1 MNEAEKV
8 ADQYVILQQE
18 IFGMLIDAIK
28 GVRPRLTDLKV
39 EEMVEWRI
47 KALAQM
53 GALTQQ
59 VIDYIIKTTPEL
71 KKAVNDVIQK
81 DGLKVS
87 QSFNR
92 DLAKLLNQQIKP
104 VSTETMQV
112 LNSYAAQTWKSLDNN
127 VNQSLLSTN
136 VGKNP
141 ALRVYQD
148 ILNKST
154 LAVTTGLKTPQEAI
168 FDNIDDWVKTG
179 LPTTLID
186 KGGHK
191 WSLEGYTRTVIT
203 TTTLRT
209 YNDVRMQSLK
219 DYNQTLAIMT
229 SHPAARPACAP
240 IQGKVV
246 NVVDHGDSRFNPKY
260 PTIYDYGY
268 GTPAGTLGI
277 NCMHQLYPYVEGVTI
292 NRQKHYDPKKAIE
305 NGQKQQ
311 LQRYYERQVRKWKQ
325 RKEAA
330 ERVGN
335 TDLAAKCTSAI
346 RGYQSKIRKIVS
358 ENDFLTRQYD
368 RESTWVGR

>member
-28 GVRPRLTDLKV
+28 GIRPRLTDLKA

-47 KALAQM
+47 KALARM
-53 GALTQQ
+53 GTLTQQ
-59 VIDYIIKTTPEL
+59 VIEYVKKQSPTIA
-71 KKAVNDVIQK
+71 KAVDEVIERN
-81 DGLKVS
+81 GLKIS
-87 QSFNR
+87 QSFNE
-92 DLAKLLNQQIKP
+92 DLAKLLNQPIKP

-112 LNSYAAQTWKSLDNN
+112 LDSYAAQTWKSLDNN

-148 ILNKST
+148 ILNKCT
-154 LAVTTGLKTPQEAI
+154 LAATTGLKTPQEAI
-168 FDNIDDWVKTG
+168 FDTIDDWVKTG

-209 YNDVRMQSLK
+209 YNDARMQSLK
-219 DYNQTLAIMT
+219 DYSQTVAIMT

-246 NVVDHGDSRFNPKY
+246 NVVDHGDPRFNPKY

-277 NCMHQLYPYVEGVTI
+277 NCMHQLFPYVEGVTI
-292 NRQKHYDPKKAIE
+292 NRQKHYDEQEAVR
-305 NGQKQQ
+305 NGEIQQ
-311 LQRYYERQVRKWKQ
+311 MQRYYERQVRKWKQ
-325 RKEAA
+325 RKLAA
-330 ERVGN
+330 ERIGN
-335 TDLAAKCTSAI
+335 ANLVAKSNSAI
-346 RGYQSKIRKIVS
+346 RGYQAKIRKIVS
-358 ENDFLTRQYD
+358 EHDFLTRQYD
-368 RESTWVGR
+368 RESTWARR

>member
-1 MNEAEKV
+1 MTPADKV
-8 ADQYVILQQE
+8 ADQYVVLQQE

-28 GVRPRLTDLKV
+28 GVRPRLTDLKA

-53 GALTQQ
+53 DALTQQ
-59 VIDYIIKTTPEL
+59 VIDYVKKQSPAIA
-71 KKAVNDVIQK
+71 KAVDKVIK
-81 DGLKVS
+81 RDGLKVS
-87 QSFNR
+87 QTFNQE
-92 DLAKLLNQQIKP
+92 LAKLLNQQIKP
-104 VSTETMQV
+104 VSAETMQV
-112 LNSYAAQTWKSLDNN
+112 LDSYAAQTWKSLDNN

-168 FDNIDDWVKTG
+168 FDTIDNWVKTG

-246 NVVDHGDSRFNPKY
+246 NTVDHGHPQFNPKY

-292 NRQKHYDPKKAIE
+292 NRQKHYDEQEAIK
-305 NGQKQQ
+305 NGQIQQ
-311 LQRYYERQVRKWKQ
+311 MQRYYERQVRKWKQ
-325 RKEAA
+325 RKDAA
-330 ERVGN
+330 ERIGN
-335 TDLAAKCTSAI
+335 TNLVAKCNSAI
-346 RGYQSKIRKIVS
+346 RGYQAKIRQLVN

-368 RESTWVGR
+368 RESTWAGR

>member
-1 MNEAEKV
+1 MTPAEKV
-8 ADQYVILQQE
+8 ADQYVVLQQR
-18 IFGMLIDAIK
+18 IFGMLIDALK

-39 EEMVEWRI
+39 EEMVEWRL
-47 KALAQM
+47 KALSQM
-53 GALTQQ
+53 GALTKQ
-59 VIDYIIKTTPEL
+59 VVDYIIKTTPEL
-71 KKAVNDVIQK
+71 KKAVNDVIK
-81 DGLKVS
+81 KGGLKVS
-87 QSFNR
+87 QSFNQ
-92 DLAKLLNQQIKP
+92 DLAKVLNQTPKP
-104 VSTETMQV
+104 VSTETLQ
-112 LNSYAAQTWKSLDNN
+112 LLDSYAAQTWKSLDNN

-136 VGKNP
+136 AGKNP
-141 ALRVYQD
+141 ALKVYQD
-148 ILNKST
+148 IINKST
-154 LAVTTGLKTPQEAI
+154 LAVTTGLKTPKEAI
-168 FDNIDDWVKTG
+168 FDNIDDWIKSG

-219 DYNQTLAIMT
+219 DYSQTLAIMT

-246 NVVDHGDSRFNPKY
+246 NTVDHGDPRFNPKY

-277 NCMHQLYPYVEGVTI
+277 NCMHQLYPYVEGITI
-292 NRQKHYDPKKAIE
+292 NRQEHYDEEEAIK
-305 NGQKQQ
+305 NGETQQ
-311 LQRYYERQVRKWKQ
+311 MQRYYERQVRKWKQ

-330 ERVGN
+330 ERIGN
-335 TDLAAKCTSAI
+335 TNLAAKCSSAI
-346 RGYQSKIRKIVS
+346 RGYQAKIRKIVS

-368 RESTWVGR
+368 RESTWVSR

>member
-1 MNEAEKV
+1 MTPADKV

-18 IFGMLIDAIK
+18 IFGMLIDTIK
-28 GVRPRLTDLKV
+28 GVRPRLTDLKA

-59 VIDYIIKTTPEL
+59 VIDYVKKQSPKIA
-71 KKAVNDVIQK
+71 KAVDEVIK
-81 DGLKVS
+81 RDGLKVS
-87 QSFNR
+87 QTFNQ
-92 DLAKLLNQQIKP
+92 DLAKLLNQPVKP
-104 VSTETMQV
+104 VSPETMQV
-112 LNSYAAQTWKSLDNN
+112 LDSYAAQTWKSLDNN

-154 LAVTTGLKTPQEAI
+154 LAATTGLKTPQEAI
-168 FDNIDDWVKTG
+168 FDTIDDWVKTG

-246 NVVDHGDSRFNPKY
+246 NTVDHGDPQFNPKY

-292 NRQKHYDPKKAIE
+292 NRQKHYDEQEAIK
-305 NGQKQQ
+305 NGQIQQ

-325 RKEAA
+325 RKAAA
-330 ERVGN
+330 ERIGN
-335 TDLAAKCTSAI
+335 TNSVAKCNSAI
-346 RGYQSKIRKIVS
+346 RGYQAKIRQLVN

-368 RESTWVGR
+368 RESTWAGR

>member
-1 MNEAEKV
+1 MTPAEKV
-8 ADQYVILQQE
+8 ADQYVVLQQR
-18 IFGMLIDAIK
+18 IFGMLIDTLK
-28 GVRPRLTDLKV
+28 GTRPRLADLKA
-39 EEMVEWRI
+39 EEMVEWRLQ
-47 KALAQM
+47 ALSQM

-59 VIDYIIKTTPEL
+59 VVDYIVKTTPEL
-71 KKAVNDVIQK
+71 KKAVNDVIKK
-81 DGLKVS
+81 DGLKVG
-87 QSFNR
+87 QSFNK
-92 DLAKLLNQQIKP
+92 DLAKVLNQIPKP
-104 VSTETMQV
+104 VSTETTQ
-112 LNSYAAQTWKSLDNN
+112 LLDSYAAQTWKSLDNN

-136 VGKNP
+136 AGKNP

-148 ILNKST
+148 IINQST

-168 FDNIDDWVKTG
+168 FDNIDDWVKSG

-209 YNDVRMQSLK
+209 YNDARMQSLK
-219 DYNQTLAIMT
+219 DYSQTLAIMT

-246 NVVDHGDSRFNPKY
+246 NVVDHGDPQFNPKY

-292 NRQKHYDPKKAIE
+292 NRQEHYDEEEAIK

-330 ERVGN
+330 ERIGN
-335 TDLAAKCTSAI
+335 TNLAAKCNSAI
-346 RGYQSKIRKIVS
+346 RGYQAKIRKIVS

-368 RESTWVGR
+368 RESTWVSR

>member
-1 MNEAEKV
+1 MNTADKV
-8 ADQYVILQQE
+8 ADQYTILQQE

-28 GVRPRLTDLKV
+28 GVRPRLTELKA

-53 GALTQQ
+53 GALTKQ
-59 VIDYIIKTTPEL
+59 VIDYVRKQSPAIAKAIDLVIKR
-71 KKAVNDVIQK
+71 

-87 QSFNR
+87 QSFNK
-92 DLAKLLNQQIKP
+92 DLARLLNQQVKP

-112 LNSYAAQTWKSLDNN
+112 LDSYAAQTWKSLDNN

-136 VGKNP
+136 MGKNP

-168 FDNIDDWVKTG
+168 FDNIDDWVKSG

-219 DYNQTLAIMT
+219 DYSQTLAIMT

-246 NVVDHGDSRFNPKY
+246 NTVDHGDPRFNPKY

-292 NRQKHYDPKKAIE
+292 NRQQHYDEQEAIE
-305 NGQKQQ
+305 NGEAQQ
-311 LQRYYERQVRKWKQ
+311 MQRYYERQVRKWKQ

-330 ERVGN
+330 ERIGN
-335 TDLAAKCTSAI
+335 TNLAAKCNSAI

-358 ENDFLTRQYD
+358 ENDFLIRQYD
-368 RESTWVGR
+368 RESTWASR

>member
-1 MNEAEKV
+1 MTPAEKV
-8 ADQYVILQQE
+8 ADRYVILQQE

-28 GVRPRLTDLKV
+28 GVRPRLTDLKA
-39 EEMVEWRI
+39 EEMVEWRL
-47 KALAQM
+47 KALSQM
-53 GALTQQ
+53 GALTKQ
-59 VIDYIIKTTPEL
+59 VVDYIVKTTPEL
-71 KKAVNDVIQK
+71 KKAVNDVIKK
-81 DGLKVS
+81 DGLKIS
-87 QSFNR
+87 QSFNQ
-92 DLAKLLNQQIKP
+92 DLAKVLNQTPKP
-104 VSTETMQV
+104 VGTETIQ
-112 LNSYAAQTWKSLDNN
+112 LLDSYAAQTWKSLDNN

-168 FDNIDDWVKTG
+168 FDNIDDWIKSG
-179 LPTTLID
+179 LPTTFID

-219 DYNQTLAIMT
+219 DYSQTLAIMT

-246 NVVDHGDSRFNPKY
+246 NVVDHGDSRFNPKF

-305 NGQKQQ
+305 NGQTQQ

-325 RKEAA
+325 RKESA
-330 ERVGN
+330 ERIGN
-335 TDLAAKCTSAI
+335 TDLAAKCNSAN
-346 RGYQSKIRKIVS
+346 RGYQAKIRKIVS

-368 RESTWVGR
+368 REKIANI

>member
-8 ADQYVILQQE
+8 ADQYVVLQQE

-28 GVRPRLTDLKV
+28 GIRPRLTDLKA

-92 DLAKLLNQQIKP
+92 DLAKLLNQPIKP

-219 DYNQTLAIMT
+219 EYSQTLAIMT

-330 ERVGN
+330 ERIGN

-368 RESTWVGR
+368 RESTWASR

>member
-28 GVRPRLTDLKV
+28 GVRPRLTDLKA

-346 RGYQSKIRKIVS
+346 RGYQAKIRKIVS

-368 RESTWVGR
+368 RESTWVRR

>member
-1 MNEAEKV
+1 MTPAEKV

-28 GVRPRLTDLKV
+28 GVRPRLTDLKA

-59 VIDYIIKTTPEL
+59 VIEYVKKQSPAIA
-71 KKAVNDVIQK
+71 KAVDEVIK
-81 DGLKVS
+81 RDGLKVS
-87 QSFNR
+87 QTFNQ

-104 VSTETMQV
+104 VSAATMQV
-112 LNSYAAQTWKSLDNN
+112 LDSYASQTWKSLDNN
-127 VNQSLLSTN
+127 INQSLLSTN

-168 FDNIDDWVKTG
+168 FDNIDNWVKTG

-219 DYNQTLAIMT
+219 DYSQTLAIMT

-246 NVVDHGDSRFNPKY
+246 NVVDHGDPQFNPKY

-268 GTPAGTLGI
+268 GTPAGTMGI

-292 NRQKHYDPKKAIE
+292 NRQKHYDEQEAIR
-305 NGQKQQ
+305 NGEIQQ
-311 LQRYYERQVRKWKQ
+311 MQRYYERQVRKWKQ
-325 RKEAA
+325 RKLAA
-330 ERVGN
+330 ER
-335 TDLAAKCTSAI
+335 I
-346 RGYQSKIRKIVS
+346 
-358 ENDFLTRQYD
+358 
-368 RESTWVGR
+368 

>member
-1 MNEAEKV
+1 MTPAEKV

-28 GVRPRLTDLKV
+28 GVRPRLTDLKA

-47 KALAQM
+47 KALSQM
-53 GALTQQ
+53 GALTKQ
-59 VIDYIIKTTPEL
+59 VVDYIIKTTPEL
-71 KKAVNDVIQK
+71 KKAVNDVIKK

-87 QSFNR
+87 QSFNQ
-92 DLAKLLNQQIKP
+92 DLAKVLNQTPKP
-104 VSTETMQV
+104 VSTETLQ
-112 LNSYAAQTWKSLDNN
+112 LLDSYAAQTWKSLDNN

-136 VGKNP
+136 AGKNP
-141 ALRVYQD
+141 ALKVYQE
-148 ILNKST
+148 IINKST

-168 FDNIDDWVKTG
+168 VDNIDDWVKSG

-219 DYNQTLAIMT
+219 DYSQTLAIMT

-246 NVVDHGDSRFNPKY
+246 NTVDHGDPRFNPKY

-292 NRQKHYDPKKAIE
+292 NRQKHYDPKEAIE

-325 RKEAA
+325 RKLAA
-330 ERVGN
+330 ERIGN
-335 TDLAAKCTSAI
+335 TNMVAKCNSSI

-368 RESTWVGR
+368 RESTWASR

>member
-8 ADQYVILQQE
+8 ADQYVVLQQE
-18 IFGMLIDAIK
+18 IFGMLIDTIR
-28 GVRPRLTDLKV
+28 GVRPRLTDLKA

-219 DYNQTLAIMT
+219 DYSQTLAIMT

-292 NRQKHYDPKKAIE
+292 NRQKHYDPKKAIK
-305 NGQKQQ
+305 NGQIQQ
-311 LQRYYERQVRKWKQ
+311 MQRYYERQVRKWKQ

-335 TDLAAKCTSAI
+335 TDLAAKCNSAI

-368 RESTWVGR
+368 RESTWVRR

>member
-1 MNEAEKV
+1 MTPAEKV

-28 GVRPRLTDLKV
+28 GVRPRLTDLKA
-39 EEMVEWRI
+39 EEMVEWRL
-47 KALAQM
+47 KALSQM
-53 GALTQQ
+53 GALTKQ
-59 VIDYIIKTTPEL
+59 VVDYIVKTTPEL
-71 KKAVNDVIQK
+71 KKAVNDVIKK

-87 QSFNR
+87 QSFNQ
-92 DLAKLLNQQIKP
+92 DLAKVLNQTPKL
-104 VSTETMQV
+104 VGTETIQ
-112 LNSYAAQTWKSLDNN
+112 LLDSYAAQTWKSLDNN

-168 FDNIDDWVKTG
+168 FDNIDDWVKSG

-219 DYNQTLAIMT
+219 DYSQTLAIMT

-246 NVVDHGDSRFNPKY
+246 NVVDHGDPQFNPKY

-292 NRQKHYDPKKAIE
+292 NRQQHYDEQEAID
-305 NGQKQQ
+305 NGKTQQ
-311 LQRYYERQVRKWKQ
+311 MQRYYERQVRKWKQ

-330 ERVGN
+330 ERIGN
-335 TDLAAKCTSAI
+335 TNLAAKCNSAI
-346 RGYQSKIRKIVS
+346 RGYQAKIRQLVN

-368 RESTWVGR
+368 REKIY

>member
-1 MNEAEKV
+1 MSTAEKV
-8 ADQYVILQQE
+8 ADLYVILQQE
-18 IFGMLIDAIK
+18 IFGMLIDTIK
-28 GVRPRLTDLKV
+28 GVRPRLTDLKA

-53 GALTQQ
+53 DALTQQ
-59 VIDYIIKTTPEL
+59 VIDYVKKQSPIIA
-71 KKAVNDVIQK
+71 KAVDEVIK
-81 DGLKVS
+81 RDGLKVS

-112 LNSYAAQTWKSLDNN
+112 LDSYAAQTWKSLDNN

-136 VGKNP
+136 VGQNP
-141 ALRVYQD
+141 AMRVYQD

-168 FDNIDDWVKTG
+168 FDTVDNWINKG

-191 WSLEGYTRTVIT
+191 WGLEGYTRTVIT

-240 IQGKVV
+240 IQGEVV
-246 NVVDHGDSRFNPKY
+246 NTVDHGDPQFNPKY

-292 NRQKHYDPKKAIE
+292 NHQKHYDEQEAID
-305 NGQKQQ
+305 NGQTQQ
-311 LQRYYERQVRKWKQ
+311 MQRYYERQVRKWKQ
-325 RKEAA
+325 RKDAA
-330 ERVGN
+330 ERIGN
-335 TDLAAKCTSAI
+335 TNLVAKCNSTI

-368 RESTWVGR
+368 RERTANI

>member
-1 MNEAEKV
+1 MTPAEKV
-8 ADQYVILQQE
+8 ADQYVVLQQE
-18 IFGMLIDAIK
+18 IFGMLIDTIK
-28 GVRPRLTDLKV
+28 SVRPRLTDLKA

-59 VIDYIIKTTPEL
+59 VIDYVKKQSPAIA
-71 KKAVNDVIQK
+71 KAVDEVIK
-81 DGLKVS
+81 RDGLKVS
-87 QSFNR
+87 QTFNQ

-104 VSTETMQV
+104 VSAETMQV
-112 LNSYAAQTWKSLDNN
+112 LDSYAAQTWKSLDNN

-168 FDNIDDWVKTG
+168 FDTIDDWVKTG

-219 DYNQTLAIMT
+219 DYSQTLAIMT

-246 NVVDHGDSRFNPKY
+246 NTVDHGDPRFNPKY

-292 NRQKHYDPKKAIE
+292 NRQQHYDEQEAID
-305 NGQKQQ
+305 NGKNQQ
-311 LQRYYERQVRKWKQ
+311 MQRYYERQVRKWKQ
-325 RKEAA
+325 RKDAA
-330 ERVGN
+330 ERIGN
-335 TDLAAKCTSAI
+335 TNLAAKCNSAI
-346 RGYQSKIRKIVS
+346 RGYQAKIRKIVN

-368 RESTWVGR
+368 RERTANI

>member
-1 MNEAEKV
+1 MNTAEKV

-28 GVRPRLTDLKV
+28 GVRPRLTDLKA

-59 VIDYIIKTTPEL
+59 VIEYVKKQSPAIAKAIDYVIKR
-71 KKAVNDVIQK
+71 

-104 VSTETMQV
+104 VSATTMQV
-112 LNSYAAQTWKSLDNN
+112 LDSYAAQTWKSLDNN

-141 ALRVYQD
+141 VLRVYQD

-154 LAVTTGLKTPQEAI
+154 LAVTAGLKTPQEAI
-168 FDNIDDWVKTG
+168 FDNIDNWVKTG

-240 IQGKVV
+240 IQGEVV
-246 NVVDHGDSRFNPKY
+246 NTVDHGDSRFNPKY

-292 NRQKHYDPKKAIE
+292 NRQKHYDEQEAIR
-305 NGQKQQ
+305 NGEIQQ
-311 LQRYYERQVRKWKQ
+311 MQRYYERQVRKWKQ
-325 RKEAA
+325 RKLAA
-330 ERVGN
+330 ERIGN
-335 TDLAAKCTSAI
+335 ANLAAKCTSAI

-358 ENDFLTRQYD
+358 EHDFLTRQYD
-368 RESTWVGR
+368 RESTWASR

>member
-1 MNEAEKV
+1 MTPADKV

-18 IFGMLIDAIK
+18 IFGMLIDTIK
-28 GVRPRLTDLKV
+28 GVRPRLTDLKA

-53 GALTQQ
+53 DALTQQ
-59 VIDYIIKTTPEL
+59 VIDYVKKQSPTIA
-71 KKAVNDVIQK
+71 KAVDEVIK
-81 DGLKVS
+81 RDGLKVS
-87 QSFNR
+87 QEFNQ

-104 VSTETMQV
+104 VSAETMQV
-112 LNSYAAQTWKSLDNN
+112 LDSYAAQTWKSLDNN

-141 ALRVYQD
+141 ALKVYQD

-154 LAVTTGLKTPQEAI
+154 LAATTGLKTPQEAI
-168 FDNIDDWVKTG
+168 FDTVDSWINKG

-246 NVVDHGDSRFNPKY
+246 NTVDHGHPQFNPKY

-292 NRQKHYDPKKAIE
+292 NRQKHYDEQEAIK
-305 NGQKQQ
+305 NGQIQQ
-311 LQRYYERQVRKWKQ
+311 MQRYYERQVRKWKQ
-325 RKEAA
+325 RKDAA
-330 ERVGN
+330 ERIGN
-335 TDLAAKCTSAI
+335 TNLVAKCNSAI
-346 RGYQSKIRKIVS
+346 RGYQSKIRQLVH

>member
-1 MNEAEKV
+1 MTT
-8 ADQYVILQQE
+8 ADLYVVLQQE
-18 IFGMLIDAIK
+18 IFGMLIDTIK
-28 GVRPRLTDLKV
+28 GVRPRLTDLKA
-39 EEMVEWRI
+39 EEMIEWRI

-71 KKAVNDVIQK
+71 KKAVNDVIKK
-81 DGLKVS
+81 DGLKVG
-87 QSFNR
+87 QSFNK
-92 DLAKLLNQQIKP
+92 DLAKLLNQTPKP

-112 LNSYAAQTWKSLDNN
+112 LDSYAAQTWKSLDNN

-168 FDNIDDWVKTG
+168 FDNIDNWVKTG

-219 DYNQTLAIMT
+219 DYSQTLAIMT

-246 NVVDHGDSRFNPKY
+246 NTVDHGDPQFNPKY

-277 NCMHQLYPYVEGVTI
+277 NCMHQLYPYVEGVTV
-292 NRQKHYDPKKAIE
+292 NHQQHYDEQEAID
-305 NGQKQQ
+305 NGQIQQ
-311 LQRYYERQVRKWKQ
+311 MQRYYERQVRKWKQ

-330 ERVGN
+330 ERIGN
-335 TDLAAKCTSAI
+335 TNLAAKCSSAI
-346 RGYQSKIRKIVS
+346 RGYQAKIRKIVS

-368 RESTWVGR
+368 RESTWASR

>member
-1 MNEAEKV
+1 MNTADKV
-8 ADQYVILQQE
+8 ADQYTILQQE

-28 GVRPRLTDLKV
+28 GVRPRLTELKA

-53 GALTQQ
+53 GALTKQ
-59 VIDYIIKTTPEL
+59 VIDYVKKQSPAIA
-71 KKAVNDVIQK
+71 KAVDEVIK
-81 DGLKVS
+81 RDGLKVS
-87 QSFNR
+87 QTFNQN
-92 DLAKLLNQQIKP
+92 LAKLLNQQIKP

-112 LNSYAAQTWKSLDNN
+112 LDSYASQTWKSLDNN

-168 FDNIDDWVKTG
+168 FDNIDDWVKSG

-219 DYNQTLAIMT
+219 DYSQTLAIMT

-246 NVVDHGDSRFNPKY
+246 NVVDHGDPRFNPKY

-277 NCMHQLYPYVEGVTI
+277 NCMHQLYPYVESVTI
-292 NRQKHYDPKKAIE
+292 NRQKHYDEQEAIK
-305 NGQKQQ
+305 NGQIQQ
-311 LQRYYERQVRKWKQ
+311 MQRYYERQVRKWKQ
-325 RKEAA
+325 RKDAA
-330 ERVGN
+330 ERIGN
-335 TDLAAKCTSAI
+335 TNLVAKCNSAI
-346 RGYQSKIRKIVS
+346 RGYQSKIRQLVN

-368 RESTWVGR
+368 RESTWARR

>member
-1 MNEAEKV
+1 MTPAEKV
-8 ADQYVILQQE
+8 ADQYVVLQQR
-18 IFGMLIDAIK
+18 IFGMLIDALK

-39 EEMVEWRI
+39 EEMVEWRL
-47 KALAQM
+47 KALSQM
-53 GALTQQ
+53 GALTKQ
-59 VIDYIIKTTPEL
+59 VVDYIIKTTPEL
-71 KKAVNDVIQK
+71 KKAVNDVIKK
-81 DGLKVS
+81 DGLKVG
-87 QSFNR
+87 QSFNK
-92 DLAKLLNQQIKP
+92 DLAKVLNQTPKP
-104 VSTETMQV
+104 VSTETLQ
-112 LNSYAAQTWKSLDNN
+112 LLDSYAAQTWKSLDNN

-136 VGKNP
+136 AGKNP
-141 ALRVYQD
+141 ALKVYQD
-148 ILNKST
+148 IINKST

-168 FDNIDDWVKTG
+168 FDNIDDWVKSG

-219 DYNQTLAIMT
+219 DYSQTLAIMT

-246 NVVDHGDSRFNPKY
+246 NVVDHGDSRFNPNY

-292 NRQKHYDPKKAIE
+292 NRQKHYDEQEAIE
-305 NGQKQQ
+305 NGQTQQ
-311 LQRYYERQVRKWKQ
+311 MQRYYERQVRKWKQ

-330 ERVGN
+330 ERIGN
-335 TDLAAKCTSAI
+335 TNLAAKCSSAI
-346 RGYQSKIRKIVS
+346 RGYQAKIRKIVS

-368 RESTWVGR
+368 RESTWASR

>member
-28 GVRPRLTDLKV
+28 GVRPRLTDLKA

-92 DLAKLLNQQIKP
+92 DLAKLLNKPIKP

-219 DYNQTLAIMT
+219 EYSQTLAIMT

-330 ERVGN
+330 ERIGN
-335 TDLAAKCTSAI
+335 TDLAAKCNSAI

-368 RESTWVGR
+368 RESTWASR

>member
-1 MNEAEKV
+1 MTPAEKV
-8 ADQYVILQQE
+8 ADQYVVLQQE
-18 IFGMLIDAIK
+18 IFGMLIDTIK
-28 GVRPRLTDLKV
+28 GVRPRLTDLKA
-39 EEMVEWRI
+39 EEMIEWRI

-53 GALTQQ
+53 DALTQQ
-59 VIDYIIKTTPEL
+59 VIDYVKKQSPAIA
-71 KKAVNDVIQK
+71 KAVDEVIK
-81 DGLKVS
+81 RDGLKVS

-92 DLAKLLNQQIKP
+92 DLAKLLNQPVKP

-112 LNSYAAQTWKSLDNN
+112 LDSYAAQTWKSLDNN

-168 FDNIDDWVKTG
+168 FDNIDDWVKSG

-219 DYNQTLAIMT
+219 NYSQTLAIMT

-246 NVVDHGDSRFNPKY
+246 NTVDHGDPRFNPKY

-292 NRQKHYDPKKAIE
+292 NHQQHYDEQEAIE
-305 NGQKQQ
+305 NGQTQQ
-311 LQRYYERQVRKWKQ
+311 MQRYYERQVRKWKQ
-325 RKEAA
+325 RKVAA
-330 ERVGN
+330 ERIGN
-335 TDLAAKCTSAI
+335 TNQAAKCSSAI
-346 RGYQSKIRKIVS
+346 RGYQAKIRQLVN

-368 RESTWVGR
+368 RESTWASR

>member
-1 MNEAEKV
+1 MSPAEKV

-18 IFGMLIDAIK
+18 IFGMLIDTIK
-28 GVRPRLTDLKV
+28 GVRPRLTDLKA

-53 GALTQQ
+53 GALTKQ
-59 VIDYIIKTTPEL
+59 VVDYVKKQSPAIA
-71 KKAVNDVIQK
+71 KAVDSVIK
-81 DGLKVS
+81 RDGLKVS

-92 DLAKLLNQQIKP
+92 DLAKLLNQPIKP

-112 LNSYAAQTWKSLDNN
+112 LDSYAAQTWESLDNN

-136 VGKNP
+136 VGKNT

-219 DYNQTLAIMT
+219 DYSQTLAIMT

-246 NVVDHGDSRFNPKY
+246 NVVDHGDSRFNHKY

-292 NRQKHYDPKKAIE
+292 NRQKHYDEQEAIE
-305 NGQKQQ
+305 NGKKQQ

-330 ERVGN
+330 ERIGN
-335 TDLAAKCTSAI
+335 TNLAAKCSSAI
-346 RGYQSKIRKIVS
+346 RGYQAKIRKIVS

-368 RESTWVGR
+368 RESTWVSR

>member
-1 MNEAEKV
+1 MTPADKV

-18 IFGMLIDAIK
+18 IFGMLIDTLK
-28 GVRPRLTDLKV
+28 GVRPRLTDLKA

-53 GALTQQ
+53 DALTQQ
-59 VIDYIIKTTPEL
+59 VIDYVKKQSPAIA
-71 KKAVNDVIQK
+71 KAVDEVIK
-81 DGLKVS
+81 RDGLKVS

-92 DLAKLLNQQIKP
+92 DLAKLLNQPIKP
-104 VSTETMQV
+104 VSAETMQV
-112 LNSYAAQTWKSLDNN
+112 LDSYAAQTWKSLDNN
-127 VNQSLLSTN
+127 INQSLLSTN

-154 LAVTTGLKTPQEAI
+154 LAATTGLKTPQEAI
-168 FDNIDDWVKTG
+168 FDNIDEWVKTG

-191 WSLEGYTRTVIT
+191 WSLESYTRTVIT
-203 TTTLRT
+203 TTALRT

-246 NVVDHGDSRFNPKY
+246 NTVDHGDPQFNPKY

-292 NRQKHYDPKKAIE
+292 NRQKHYDEQEAIK
-305 NGQKQQ
+305 NGQIQQ
-311 LQRYYERQVRKWKQ
+311 MQRYYERQVRKWKQ
-325 RKEAA
+325 RKDAA
-330 ERVGN
+330 ERIGN
-335 TDLAAKCTSAI
+335 TNLVAKCNSAI
-346 RGYQSKIRKIVS
+346 RGYQAKIRQLVK

-368 RESTWVGR
+368 RESTWAGR

>member
-28 GVRPRLTDLKV
+28 SVRPRLTDLKA

-59 VIDYIIKTTPEL
+59 VIDYVKKQSPTIA
-71 KKAVNDVIQK
+71 KAVDEVIK
-81 DGLKVS
+81 RDGLKVS
-87 QSFNR
+87 QSFNQ

-104 VSTETMQV
+104 VSTEAMQV
-112 LNSYAAQTWKSLDNN
+112 LDSYAAQTWKSLDNN

-141 ALRVYQD
+141 VLRVYQD

-168 FDNIDDWVKTG
+168 FDTIDNWVKSG

-219 DYNQTLAIMT
+219 DYSQTLAIMT

-246 NVVDHGDSRFNPKY
+246 NVVDHGDSQFNPKY

-277 NCMHQLYPYVEGVTI
+277 NCMHQLYPYVEGVTE
-292 NRQKHYDPKKAIE
+292 NHQEHYDPKEAIE

-330 ERVGN
+330 ERIGN
-335 TDLAAKCTSAI
+335 TNLVAKCNSAI
-346 RGYQSKIRKIVS
+346 RGYQAKIRQLVN
-358 ENDFLTRQYD
+358 ENYFLTRQYD
-368 RESTWVGR
+368 RESTWARR

>member
-1 MNEAEKV
+1 MTPADKV

-18 IFGMLIDAIK
+18 IFGMLIDTIK
-28 GVRPRLTDLKV
+28 GVRPRLTDLKA

-47 KALAQM
+47 KALSQM

-59 VIDYIIKTTPEL
+59 VIDYVKKQSPAIAKAIDSVIKH
-71 KKAVNDVIQK
+71 

-112 LNSYAAQTWKSLDNN
+112 LDSYAAQTWKSLDNN

-219 DYNQTLAIMT
+219 DYSQTLAIMT

-246 NVVDHGDSRFNPKY
+246 NVIGHGDPRFNPKY

-292 NRQKHYDPKKAIE
+292 NRQQHYDEQEAIE
-305 NGQKQQ
+305 NGQIQQ
-311 LQRYYERQVRKWKQ
+311 MQRYYERQVRKWKQ

-330 ERVGN
+330 ERIGN
-335 TDLAAKCTSAI
+335 TDLVAKCNSAI
-346 RGYQSKIRKIVS
+346 RGYQAKIRKIVS

-368 RESTWVGR
+368 REKIY

>member
-1 MNEAEKV
+1 MTPAEKV
-8 ADQYVILQQE
+8 ADQYVVLQQE

-28 GVRPRLTDLKV
+28 GVRPRLTDLKA

-59 VIDYIIKTTPEL
+59 VIDYVKKQSPAIA
-71 KKAVNDVIQK
+71 KAVDEVIK
-81 DGLKVS
+81 RDGLKVS
-87 QSFNR
+87 QSFNQ
-92 DLAKLLNQQIKP
+92 DLAKLLNQPIKP

-112 LNSYAAQTWKSLDNN
+112 LDSYTAQTWKSLDNN

-168 FDNIDDWVKTG
+168 FDNIDDWVKNG

-219 DYNQTLAIMT
+219 DYSQTLAIMT

-292 NRQKHYDPKKAIE
+292 NRQQHYDEQEAIE

-325 RKEAA
+325 RKESA
-330 ERVGN
+330 ERIGN
-335 TDLAAKCTSAI
+335 TDLAAKCNSAI
-346 RGYQSKIRKIVS
+346 RGYQAKIRKIVS

-368 RESTWVGR
+368 RESTWASR

>member
-1 MNEAEKV
+1 MTPAEKV
-8 ADQYVILQQE
+8 ADQYVVLQQR
-18 IFGMLIDAIK
+18 IFGMLIDALK
-28 GVRPRLTDLKV
+28 GVRPRLTDLKA

-53 GALTQQ
+53 GVLTQQ
-59 VIDYIIKTTPEL
+59 VIDYVKKQSPTIA
-71 KKAVNDVIQK
+71 KAVDLVIK
-81 DGLKVS
+81 RDGLKVS

-92 DLAKLLNQQIKP
+92 DLAKVLNQQIKP
-104 VSTETMQV
+104 VSHETMQV
-112 LNSYAAQTWKSLDNN
+112 LDSYAAQTWKSLDNN

-168 FDNIDDWVKTG
+168 FDNIDDWVKSG

-219 DYNQTLAIMT
+219 DYSQTLAIMT

-246 NVVDHGDSRFNPKY
+246 NVVDHGDQQFNPKY

-292 NRQKHYDPKKAIE
+292 NRQQHYDEQEAID
-305 NGQKQQ
+305 NGKTQQ
-311 LQRYYERQVRKWKQ
+311 MQRYYERQVRKWKQ

-330 ERVGN
+330 ERIGN
-335 TDLAAKCTSAI
+335 TNLVAKCNSAI

-368 RESTWVGR
+368 REKIF

>member
-8 ADQYVILQQE
+8 ADQYVVLQQE

-28 GVRPRLTDLKV
+28 GIRPRLTDLKA

-92 DLAKLLNQQIKP
+92 DLAKLLNQPIKP
-104 VSTETMQV
+104 VSAETMQV
-112 LNSYAAQTWKSLDNN
+112 LNSYAAQTWRSLDNN

-219 DYNQTLAIMT
+219 DYGQTLAIMT

-330 ERVGN
+330 ERIGN

-368 RESTWVGR
+368 RESTWASR

>member
-1 MNEAEKV
+1 MTPAEKV

-28 GVRPRLTDLKV
+28 GVRPRLTDLKA

-59 VIDYIIKTTPEL
+59 VIDYVKKQSPAIAKAIDLVIKR
-71 KKAVNDVIQK
+71 

-87 QSFNR
+87 QSFNQ
-92 DLAKLLNQQIKP
+92 DLAKLLNQPVKP

-112 LNSYAAQTWKSLDNN
+112 LDSYAAQTWKSLDNN

-246 NVVDHGDSRFNPKY
+246 NTVDHGLPQFNPKY

-292 NRQKHYDPKKAIE
+292 NRQKHYDEQEAIE
-305 NGQKQQ
+305 NGKKQQ

-330 ERVGN
+330 ERIGN
-335 TDLAAKCTSAI
+335 TNLAAKCNSAI
-346 RGYQSKIRKIVS
+346 RGYQAKIRKIVS

-368 RESTWVGR
+368 RESTWAGR

>member
-1 MNEAEKV
+1 MTPAEKV
-8 ADQYVILQQE
+8 ADQYVILQQR
-18 IFGMLIDAIK
+18 IFGMLIDALK
-28 GVRPRLTDLKV
+28 GVRPRLTDLKA
-39 EEMVEWRI
+39 EEMVEWRLQ
-47 KALAQM
+47 ALSQM

-59 VIDYIIKTTPEL
+59 VVDYIVKTTPEL
-71 KKAVNDVIQK
+71 KKAVNDVIKK

-92 DLAKLLNQQIKP
+92 DLAKLLNQPIKP

-112 LNSYAAQTWKSLDNN
+112 LDSYAAQTWKSLDNN

-168 FDNIDDWVKTG
+168 FDTIDDWVKTG

-219 DYNQTLAIMT
+219 DYSQTLAIMT

-246 NVVDHGDSRFNPKY
+246 NTVDHGDPMFNPKY

-277 NCMHQLYPYVEGVTI
+277 NCMHQLYPYVEGVTV
-292 NRQKHYDPKKAIE
+292 NHQQHYDEQEAIE

-330 ERVGN
+330 ERIGN
-335 TDLAAKCTSAI
+335 TNLAAKCNSAI
-346 RGYQSKIRKIVS
+346 RGYQAKIRKIVN

-368 RESTWVGR
+368 RESTWVSR

>member
-1 MNEAEKV
+1 MNTAEKV

-28 GVRPRLTDLKV
+28 GIRPRLTDLKS
-39 EEMVEWRI
+39 EEMVEWRL
-47 KALAQM
+47 KSLLQM
-53 GALTQQ
+53 GALTKQ
-59 VIDYIIKTTPEL
+59 VVDYIIKTTPEL
-71 KKAVNDVIQK
+71 KKAVNDVIKK
-81 DGLKVS
+81 DGLKAN

-92 DLAKLLNQQIKP
+92 ELARLLNQPIKP

-112 LNSYAAQTWKSLDNN
+112 LDSYAAQTWKSLDNN

-136 VGKNP
+136 AGKNP

-148 ILNKST
+148 IINKST

-219 DYNQTLAIMT
+219 DYSQTLAIMT

-246 NVVDHGDSRFNPKY
+246 NVVDHGDSRFNPNY

-277 NCMHQLYPYVEGVTI
+277 NCMHQLYPYVEGVTE
-292 NRQKHYDPKKAIE
+292 NHQEHYDPKKAIE
-305 NGQKQQ
+305 NGQTQQ

-325 RKEAA
+325 RKVAA
-330 ERVGN
+330 EKLGN
-335 TDLAAKCTSAI
+335 TDLVSKCNSAI
-346 RGYQSKIRKIVS
+346 RGYQAKLRQIVS

-368 RESTWVGR
+368 RESTWASR

>member
-1 MNEAEKV
+1 MTPAEKV
-8 ADQYVILQQE
+8 ADQYVVLQQE
-18 IFGMLIDAIK
+18 IFGMLIDTIK
-28 GVRPRLTDLKV
+28 GVRPRLTDLKA

-47 KALAQM
+47 KALSQM

-59 VIDYIIKTTPEL
+59 VIDYVKKQSPAIAKAIDLVIKR
-71 KKAVNDVIQK
+71 

-87 QSFNR
+87 QSFNS
-92 DLAKLLNQQIKP
+92 DLAKLLNQPIKP

-112 LNSYAAQTWKSLDNN
+112 LDSYAAQTWKSLDNN

-168 FDNIDDWVKTG
+168 FDNIDDWVKSG

-186 KGGHK
+186 KGGHR

-219 DYNQTLAIMT
+219 GYSQMLAIMT

-246 NVVDHGDSRFNPKY
+246 NVVDHGDPRFNPKY

-277 NCMHQLYPYVEGVTI
+277 NCMHQLYPYVEGVTV
-292 NRQKHYDPKKAIE
+292 NHQQHYDEQEAIE
-305 NGQKQQ
+305 NGQTQQ
-311 LQRYYERQVRKWKQ
+311 MQRYYERQVRKWKQ
-325 RKEAA
+325 RKDAA
-330 ERVGN
+330 ERIGN
-335 TDLAAKCTSAI
+335 TNLAAKCSSAI
-346 RGYQSKIRKIVS
+346 RGYQAKIRKIVS

-368 RESTWVGR
+368 RESTWASR

>member
-1 MNEAEKV
+1 MTEAEKV
-8 ADQYVILQQE
+8 ADQYLILQQE

-28 GVRPRLTDLKV
+28 GVRPRLTDLKA

-59 VIDYIIKTTPEL
+59 VIEYVKKQSPTIA
-71 KKAVNDVIQK
+71 KAVDEVIK
-81 DGLKVS
+81 RNGLKVN
-87 QSFNR
+87 QSFNK
-92 DLAKLLNQQIKP
+92 DLAKLLNQPIKP

-112 LNSYAAQTWKSLDNN
+112 LDSYAAQTWRSLDNN

-148 ILNKST
+148 ILNKCT
-154 LAVTTGLKTPQEAI
+154 LAATTGLKTPQEAI
-168 FDNIDDWVKTG
+168 FDTIDDLVKTG

-219 DYNQTLAIMT
+219 DYSQTVAIMT

-246 NVVDHGDSRFNPKY
+246 NVVDHGDPRFNPKY

-292 NRQKHYDPKKAIE
+292 NRQKHYDEQEAIK
-305 NGQKQQ
+305 NGQIQQ
-311 LQRYYERQVRKWKQ
+311 MQRYYERQVRKWKQ
-325 RKEAA
+325 RKLAA
-330 ERVGN
+330 ERIGN
-335 TDLAAKCTSAI
+335 TNLVAKSNSAI
-346 RGYQSKIRKIVS
+346 RGYQAKIRKIVS
-358 ENDFLTRQYD
+358 EHDFLTRQYD
-368 RESTWVGR
+368 REKIANI

>member
-1 MNEAEKV
+1 MNPAEKV
-8 ADQYVILQQE
+8 ADQYVVLQQR
-18 IFGMLIDAIK
+18 IFGMLIDALK
-28 GVRPRLTDLKV
+28 GVRPRLTDLKA

-47 KALAQM
+47 KALAQI

-59 VIDYIIKTTPEL
+59 VVDYIIKTTPEL
-71 KKAVNDVIQK
+71 KKTVNDVIKK
-81 DGLKVS
+81 DGLKVG
-87 QSFNR
+87 QSFNK
-92 DLAKLLNQQIKP
+92 DLAKVLNQTPKP
-104 VSTETMQV
+104 VSTETLQ
-112 LNSYAAQTWKSLDNN
+112 LLDSYAAQTWKILDNN

-136 VGKNP
+136 AGKNP

-148 ILNKST
+148 IINKST

-168 FDNIDDWVKTG
+168 FDNIDDWVKSG

-203 TTTLRT
+203 TTALRT

-219 DYNQTLAIMT
+219 DYSQTLAIMT

-246 NVVDHGDSRFNPKY
+246 NTVDHGHPQFNPKY

-292 NRQKHYDPKKAIE
+292 NRQKHYDEQEAIR
-305 NGQKQQ
+305 NGQIQQ
-311 LQRYYERQVRKWKQ
+311 MQRYYERQVRKWKQ

-330 ERVGN
+330 ERIGN
-335 TDLAAKCTSAI
+335 TNLVAKCNSAI
-346 RGYQSKIRKIVS
+346 RGYQAKIRKIVS

-368 RESTWVGR
+368 RESTWAGR

>member
-1 MNEAEKV
+1 MTPADKV
-8 ADQYVILQQE
+8 ADQYTILQQE

-28 GVRPRLTDLKV
+28 GVRPRLTDLKA

-59 VIDYIIKTTPEL
+59 VIDYVKKQSPTIA
-71 KKAVNDVIQK
+71 KAVDEVIK
-81 DGLKVS
+81 RDGLKVC
-87 QSFNR
+87 QTFNQ
-92 DLAKLLNQQIKP
+92 DLAKVLNQQIKP
-104 VSTETMQV
+104 VSAETMQV
-112 LNSYAAQTWKSLDNN
+112 LDSYASQTWKSLDNN

-168 FDNIDDWVKTG
+168 FDTIDNWVKEG

-246 NVVDHGDSRFNPKY
+246 NTVDHGHPQFNPKY

-292 NRQKHYDPKKAIE
+292 NRQKHYDEQEAIK
-305 NGQKQQ
+305 NGQIQQ
-311 LQRYYERQVRKWKQ
+311 MQRYYERQVRKWKQ
-325 RKEAA
+325 RKDAA
-330 ERVGN
+330 ERIGN
-335 TDLAAKCTSAI
+335 TNLVAKCNSAI
-346 RGYQSKIRKIVS
+346 RGYQAKIRQLVN

-368 RESTWVGR
+368 RESTWARR

>member
-1 MNEAEKV
+1 MTPADKV

-18 IFGMLIDAIK
+18 IFGMLIDTIK
-28 GVRPRLTDLKV
+28 GVRPRLTDLKA

-53 GALTQQ
+53 DALTQQ
-59 VIDYIIKTTPEL
+59 VIDYVKKQSPTIAKAVDEIIKR
-71 KKAVNDVIQK
+71 

-87 QSFNR
+87 QSFNQE
-92 DLAKLLNQQIKP
+92 LAKLLNQPIKP
-104 VSTETMQV
+104 VSAETMQV
-112 LNSYAAQTWKSLDNN
+112 LDSYAAQTWKSLDNN

-168 FDNIDDWVKTG
+168 FDTVDSWIKKG

-209 YNDVRMQSLK
+209 YNDARIQSLK
-219 DYNQTLAIMT
+219 DYSQTLAIMT

-292 NRQKHYDPKKAIE
+292 NRQKHYDEQEAID
-305 NGQKQQ
+305 NGQTQQ
-311 LQRYYERQVRKWKQ
+311 MQRYYERQVRKWKQ
-325 RKEAA
+325 RKDAA
-330 ERVGN
+330 ERIGN
-335 TDLAAKCTSAI
+335 TSLTAKCTSAI
-346 RGYQSKIRKIVS
+346 RGYQAKIRKIVS

-368 RESTWVGR
+368 RESTWTSR

>member
-1 MNEAEKV
+1 MTPADKV
-8 ADQYVILQQE
+8 ADQYTILQQE
-18 IFGMLIDAIK
+18 IFGMLIDTIK
-28 GVRPRLTDLKV
+28 GVRPRLTDLKA

-53 GALTQQ
+53 GSLTQQ
-59 VIDYIIKTTPEL
+59 VIDYVKKQSPTIE
-71 KKAVNDVIQK
+71 KAVDLVIK
-81 DGLKVS
+81 RDGLKVS

-104 VSTETMQV
+104 VSAATMQV
-112 LNSYAAQTWKSLDNN
+112 LDSYAAQTWKSLDNN

-148 ILNKST
+148 VLNKST

-168 FDNIDDWVKTG
+168 FNNIDDWVREG

-209 YNDVRMQSLK
+209 YNDARMQSLK
-219 DYNQTLAIMT
+219 DYSQTLAIMT

-246 NVVDHGDSRFNPKY
+246 NTVDHGDPQFNPKY

-277 NCMHQLYPYVEGVTI
+277 NCMHQLYPYVEGVTV
-292 NRQKHYDPKKAIE
+292 NHQQHYDEQEAIE

-330 ERVGN
+330 ERIGN
-335 TDLAAKCTSAI
+335 TNLVAKCNSAI
-346 RGYQSKIRKIVS
+346 RGYQSKIRKIVN

-368 RESTWVGR
+368 RERTANI